1 MQVEVL
7 VRRLYCTV
15 LGVCRQSHSLPGWV
29 GGGMLELGHLGRAGR
44 GSNAHQEKF
53 VWKLPCVF
61 RFDQEEMVRGC
72 GVAARGRGC

>member
-1 MQVEVL
+1 
-7 VRRLYCTV
+7 
-15 LGVCRQSHSLPGWV
+15 
-29 GGGMLELGHLGRAGR
+29 MLELGHLGRAGR

-61 RFDQEEMVRGC
+61 RFDQEETVRGR